1 METSEILIGNIC
13 SLGAMITDGI
23 SGTRKNPRH
32 ILGAQLISQFFYGA
46 GSFVLKGYSS
56 TAQNV
61 VSVLRNLA
69 AMKNVKSKAVEW
81 GLILLGVVLG
91 AAFNNRG
98 LIGWLPVIANLEYS
112 VAVFR
117 LKDSERGLKL
127 AFLIN
132 AVMFAV
138 FNLSIMNYVGAI
150 GSLSVIVITAVS
162 LLRNKPAR
170 NV

>member
-69 AMKNVKSKAVEW
+69 AMKNVK
-81 GLILLGVVLG
+81 GTLLIAGEHPKE
-91 AAFNNRG
+91 
-98 LIGWLPVIANLEYS
+98 IIAC
-112 VAVFR
+112 
-117 LKDSERGLKL
+117 G
-127 AFLIN
+127 
-132 AVMFAV
+132 
-138 FNLSIMNYVGAI
+138 
-150 GSLSVIVITAVS
+150 
-162 LLRNKPAR
+162 RNHL
-170 NV
+170 

>member
-32 ILGAQLISQFFYGA
+32 ILGAQL
-46 GSFVLKGYSS
+46 KGYSS

-61 VSVLRNLA
+61 VSVLRNLV

-162 LLRNKPAR
+162 LLRNKPAQ

>member
-1 METSEILIGNIC
+1 
-13 SLGAMITDGI
+13 
-23 SGTRKNPRH
+23 
-32 ILGAQLISQFFYGA
+32 
-46 GSFVLKGYSS
+46 
-56 TAQNV
+56 
-61 VSVLRNLA
+61 
-69 AMKNVKSKAVEW
+69 MKNVKSKAVEW

-138 FNLSIMNYVGAI
+138 FNLSIMNYVGAV